1 MKKLLV
7 TLMCV
12 VGLSIAHADGGLF
25 GLIGSAVNAISGGK
39 TASDAAENNSGG
51 SNNDVKTNVEN
62 TTDGWK
68 IYVYPNN
75 YEFENKIPS
84 CSNG

>member
-12 VGLSIAHADGGLF
+12 VGLSIAHADGSLF

-39 TASDAAENNSGG
+39 TSSDVADNSSS